1 MQNVYH
7 KPGPPA
13 AGHLIFADSAHS
25 RSLPHPSVK
34 SREQTQSNSHSC
46 RKQFFVLLRKQYL
59 VTHSKS
65 CAPCLGFKD
74 LHQRMGSLP
83 FQLNLSPLQPGPE
96 PSLAPV
102 SSLVS
107 FSCYVISDSLCLH
120 VRQQN
125 RPPCLSLFHIVSS
138 NSCSLSRW
146 WHLTVSSF
154 YSPSCS
160 QSFPASGSLPMSWV
174 FTSLA

>member
-1 MQNVYH
+1 MHWHVHSRRDTFFSGFVFHLTQNIYH

-13 AGHLIFADSAHS
+13 VGHLIFADSAHS

-74 LHQRMGSLP
+74 LHQRLGSLP
-83 FQLNLSPLQPGPE
+83 FQQNISPLHPGPKL
-96 PSLAPV
+96 SLDPV

-107 FSCYVISDSLCLH
+107 FSC
-120 VRQQN
+120 
-125 RPPCLSLFHIVSS
+125 
-138 NSCSLSRW
+138 
-146 WHLTVSSF
+146 
-154 YSPSCS
+154 
-160 QSFPASGSLPMSWV
+160 
-174 FTSLA
+174 